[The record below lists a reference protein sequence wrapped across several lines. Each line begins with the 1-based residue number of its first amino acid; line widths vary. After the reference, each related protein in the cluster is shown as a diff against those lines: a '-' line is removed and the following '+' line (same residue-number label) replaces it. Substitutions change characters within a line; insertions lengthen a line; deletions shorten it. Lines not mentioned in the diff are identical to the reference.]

1 MKKLLA
7 LLMIWLLLPI
17 AGAEE
22 AYTMQDGSLILMD
35 GAGRKCQPIAMK
47 PDFPEAL
54 LADADISGAIQL
66 NLPETLLPYV
76 SDELTGGETLTAL
89 YCTTKLI
96 AMHTVDAADGD
107 VLRVAYRTNLGNY
120 VIRKVIGVPFS
131 FDRYHGSAASIL
143 LCVDEITYCMTCENG
158 YLTLREVW
166 NGAGGIGIKRH
177 ALYDLQ
183 AYAESAGGNRFGEQ
197 VVGITMGLANISELR
212 LKVAKEQADNFRDLL
227 VSYSEDPRVILIK
240 LADRLEVMRSLE
252 MFPREKWRKKSWES
266 MNLYAQ
272 IAHKLGLYSLKS
284 ELEDIALKYLEPK
297 DYEHIVTKLEESAEE
312 RRAFIARF
320 LVPIEERLGKLGIK
334 YHIKSR
340 TKSIFSIWT
349 KMHKQNVP
357 FEGVYDIFAIRI
369 IIDCD
374 KEQEKQQCWTAYSI
388 VTDFYTPNPNRMRDW
403 ISIPKSNGYE
413 SLHTTVSAGGR
424 WVEVQIRTERM
435 DAVAERGIA
444 AHWRYKGVNQG
455 AQTSEMWLGRL
466 RELLED
472 TTHSLAQRFDA
483 KPASGEIFV
492 FTPNGDL
499 RKLPEGAS
507 LLDFA
512 FDIHTSL
519 GSTCVGGKVNNRTVS
534 IREQL
539 HNGDIVEILT
549 QKNQTPKS
557 DWLNFVVTSKARN
570 KIKSYLREEQAK
582 HTRMGREEL
591 ERKLKNWKFT
601 LTIDEAVAYLVKYF
615 KVRTGTEV
623 YALIATQKVDLGT
636 IKEILARHISGEA
649 DEQRRAA
656 AAEAERNKVHNV
668 RESTAPQDALV
679 IDDDISKIQYKLAKC
694 CNPIKGDDV
703 FGFVTINSGITI
715 HRNDCPNAK
724 RMRENYPYRV
734 IEARWRSTA
743 EGAFRV
749 SIRIVAADTTGM
761 ANHITE
767 VISRDLKLNIRSINF
782 SSLANGCIGGTV
794 SVEVPGAGVVDTLI
808 HSIMRIKG
816 VQRAFRINN

>member
-1 MKKLLA
+1 MDFSRYEKLRTLVRANFSEQTQALVDEALVYADGKLASLTRYDGSPLLTHAAAVAGIVISEVGLGRNSTISAILHDVVRLAHKQLPAEEFLA
-7 LLMIWLLLPI
+7 L
-17 AGAEE
+17 
-22 AYTMQDGSLILMD
+22 T
-35 GAGRKCQPIAMK
+35 
-47 PDFPEAL
+47 
-54 LADADISGAIQL
+54 ADIRS
-66 NLPETLLPYV
+66 
-76 SDELTGGETLTAL
+76 
-89 YCTTKLI
+89 
-96 AMHTVDAADGD
+96 
-107 VLRVAYRTNLGNY
+107 
-120 VIRKVIGVPFS
+120 
-131 FDRYHGSAASIL
+131 
-143 LCVDEITYCMTCENG
+143 
-158 YLTLREVW
+158 
-166 NGAGGIGIKRH
+166 
-177 ALYDLQ
+177 
-183 AYAESAGGNRFGEQ
+183 RFGEQ
-197 VVGITMGLANISELR
+197 VVGITIGMCNISELK
-212 LKVAKEQADNFRDLL
+212 LKVAKEQAENFRDLL

-252 MFPREKWRKKSWES
+252 IFPHEKWRKKSWES

-297 DYEHIVTKLEESAEE
+297 DYEHIVTKLEESADE
-312 RRAFIARF
+312 RKAFIARF
-320 LVPIEERLGKLGIK
+320 LVPIEERLHKLGIK

-349 KMHKQNVP
+349 KMHKQHVP

-369 IIDCD
+369 IIDCP
-374 KEQEKQQCWTAYSI
+374 KEQEKPQCWTAYSV

-413 SLHTTVSAGGR
+413 SLHTTVSAEGR

-455 AQTSEMWLGRL
+455 AQTSEVWLGRL

-519 GSTCVGGKVNNRTVS
+519 GSTCVGGKVNNRAVS

-539 HNGDIVEILT
+539 RNGDIVEILT

-570 KIKSYLREEQAK
+570 KIKSFLREEQAK

-591 ERKLKNWKFT
+591 ERKLKNWK
-601 LTIDEAVAYLVKYF
+601 LAITIDEAVAYLAKHF
-615 KVRTGTEV
+615 KLRTGTEV
-623 YALIATQKVDLGT
+623 YALVATQKLDFAT
-636 IKEILARHISGEA
+636 IKELIARHLSGEA
-649 DEQRRAA
+649 EEERRAA
-656 AAEAERNKVHNV
+656 AAEVERQKAAAQSSKEHA
-668 RESTAPQDALV
+668 APQDALI

-694 CNPIKGDDV
+694 CNPIKGDEV
-703 FGFVTINSGITI
+703 FGFVTINAGITI
-715 HRNDCPNAK
+715 HRCDCPNAK

-734 IEARWRSTA
+734 LDARWRQSA

-749 SIRIVAADTTGM
+749 TIRIVAADTTGM

-782 SSLANGCIGGTV
+782 GAAVNGCVSGTV
-794 SVEVPGAGVVDTLI
+794 AVEVPGAGVADTLI
-808 HSIMRIKG
+808 HRILRIKG
-816 VQRAFRINN
+816 VQRAYRIN